1 MTRATEVTSRVSA
14 SIDDIDVSKALS
26 VNIVHI
32 IGFYRDQNPHNRYLT
47 FELCMK
53 KQQFEIACNDPHI

>member
-14 SIDDIDVSKALS
+14 SIDDIDISKGLS

-32 IGFYRDQNPHNRYLT
+32 IGFFTAIKIRIT
-47 FELCMK
+47 G
-53 KQQFEIACNDPHI
+53 I